1 LADTKSI
8 AEVPAPTA
16 PAARSRKKTDA
27 TSAAGERP
35 KRTRKKAA
43 PPAEAPAAAAAQ
55 TPPPAARPAAPSVDI
70 MSMASA
76 ETMEKLAMNL
86 WEASVRMQKITAE
99 AVALQPPIGADR
111 HPDPFRAQEAVQ
123 EVLAHA
129 AADPAT
135 LVAAQ
140 TELWRGF
147 VKLWAETYRVL
158 LAGPDQNANDPL
170 ARDRRFTDPD
180 WRKNALFDLLR
191 RTYTFQSEWLQNLAA
206 RAPNIEPAKRRKAAF
221 FLKQA
226 ADAFSPSN
234 FVFTNPTVLKK
245 TIETGGENLL
255 RGLQMFE
262 EDLKRGRGHLALRQ
276 TDMSPFKLG
285 ENIATTKGKVIFRNE
300 LFELIQ
306 YSPLT
311 ETVAET
317 PVLFFPP
324 WINKF
329 YILDM
334 RKDNSMVRWLTE
346 QGHTVFV
353 TSWVN
358 PPQDLAEKT
367 IEDYMKD
374 GLMTAMR
381 VVQEQTGVEKMH
393 TVGYCVAGTLLG
405 ATLAY
410 MAANNDDRV
419 CSATF
424 FTAQMDFEFA
434 GDLLFFTDDAG
445 IKYVEAKMDEAG
457 GVLEGQVMSETFN
470 ALRAPDLYW
479 SYVVSNYLLGEKPKP
494 FDLLYWNSDQT
505 RMPRALHLYYLRNF
519 YRDNRFSKGELT
531 IDGVDLDLS
540 KVKTP
545 SFFQAAKED
554 HIAPAKSVYKS
565 ARLMGGPVQFMLAG
579 SGHIAGVVN
588 PPAAK
593 KYQHWTNSNLPDS
606 LEEWLAAA
614 TEHPGSW
621 WTSWNEWL
629 KERDGPQIPARDPDN
644 GPHKPICDAPGD
656 YVRVRSD
663 AP

>member
-1 LADTKSI
+1 MADTKSS
-8 AEVPAPTA
+8 AEIPAPA
-16 PAARSRKKTDA
+16 VPAARSRKKSASASA
-27 TSAAGERP
+27 TGEKP
-35 KRTRKKAA
+35 KRNRKKAA
-43 PPAEAPAAAAAQ
+43 PTTEPPATATAQ
-55 TPPPAARPAAPSVDI
+55 TPPPAAKADASPVDI

-99 AVALQPPIGADR
+99 AVALQPPVGADR

-129 AADPAT
+129 ATDPAT

-158 LAGPDQNANDPL
+158 LAGPDHNAHDPL
-170 ARDRRFTDPD
+170 ARDRRFSDPD
-180 WRKNALFDLLR
+180 WRQNALFDLLR
-191 RTYTFQSEWLQNLAA
+191 RSYTFQSEWLQNLAA
-206 RAPNIEPAKRRKAAF
+206 RAPNIDPAKRRKASF

-334 RKDNSMVRWLTE
+334 RTDNSMVRWLTE

-358 PPQDLAEKT
+358 PTPELARKT

-519 YRDNRFSKGELT
+519 YRDNRFSKGELNV
-531 IDGVDLDLS
+531 DGVQLDLS
-540 KVKTP
+540 KVQTP

-593 KYQHWTNSNLPDS
+593 KYQHWTNATLPDS
-606 LEEWLAAA
+606 LEAWLAGA

-629 KERDGPQIPARDPDN
+629 KERDGPQIPARDPSN
-644 GPHKPICDAPGD
+644 GPHRPICDAPGE

-663 AP
+663 AS

>member
-1 LADTKSI
+1 MADTKSS
-8 AEVPAPTA
+8 AEIPAQPAP
-16 PAARSRKKTDA
+16 PARTRKKAA
-27 TSAAGERP
+27 TASASGEKP

-43 PPAEAPAAAAAQ
+43 APLEAAAPAATQ
-55 TPPPAARPAAPSVDI
+55 TPPPAPKPEAAPSVDL

-76 ETMEKLAMNL
+76 ETLEKLAMNL

-99 AVALQPPIGADR
+99 AVALQPAVGADR

-158 LAGPDQNANDPL
+158 LQGPDANAHDPL

-285 ENIATTKGKVIFRNE
+285 ENIATTQGKVIFRNE

-358 PPQDLAEKT
+358 PPQELAEKT

-374 GLMTAMR
+374 GLMTAMG

-405 ATLAY
+405 ATLSY
-410 MAANNDDRV
+410 MAAKGDDRV

-479 SYVVSNYLLGEKPKP
+479 SYVVSNYLMGEKPKP

-519 YRDNRFSKGELT
+519 YRDNRFSKGELSV
-531 IDGVDLDLS
+531 DGIQLDLS
-540 KVKTP
+540 KVQTP

-565 ARLMGGPVQFMLAG
+565 AKLMGGPVQFMLAG

-593 KYQHWTNSNLPDS
+593 KYQHWTNADLPTT
-606 LEEWLAAA
+606 LEDWMAGASEN
-614 TEHPGSW
+614 PGSW

-629 KERDGPQIPARDPDN
+629 KERDGPQIPARDPSK
-644 GPHKPICDAPGD
+644 GPYKPLCDAPGE

-663 AP
+663 A

>member
-1 LADTKSI
+1 MADTKSSTEI
-8 AEVPAPTA
+8 QKPKAAAAPGRKTPA
-16 PAARSRKKTDA
+16 
-27 TSAAGERP
+27 SAATAGDKP

-43 PPAEAPAAAAAQ
+43 AASEPQAAATAQ
-55 TPPPAARPAAPSVDI
+55 TPPPAAKPEAPSVDI

-129 AADPAT
+129 ATDPAT

-140 TELWRGF
+140 TDLWRGF

-158 LAGPDQNANDPL
+158 LAGPDHNANDPL

-191 RTYTFQSEWLQNLAA
+191 RSYTFQSEWLQNLAA
-206 RAPNIEPAKRRKAAF
+206 RAPNIDPAKRRKAAF

-358 PPQDLAEKT
+358 PTPELARKT

-381 VVQEQTGVEKMH
+381 VVQEQTGIEKMH

-410 MAANNDDRV
+410 MAAKDDDRV
-419 CSATF
+419 LSATF
-424 FTAQMDFEFA
+424 FTSQMDFEFA

-479 SYVVSNYLLGEKPKP
+479 SYVVSNYLMGEKPKP

-519 YRDNRFSKGELT
+519 YRDNRFSKGELSV
-531 IDGVDLDLS
+531 DGIELDLS
-540 KVKTP
+540 NVKTP
-545 SFFQAAKED
+545 AYFQAAKED

-565 ARLMGGPVQFMLAG
+565 AKLMGGPVQFMLAG
-579 SGHIAGVVN
+579 SGHIAGVIN
-588 PPAAK
+588 APAAQ
-593 KYQHWTNSNLPDS
+593 KYQHWTNANLPDS
-606 LEEWLAAA
+606 LESWLSGA
-614 TEHPGSW
+614 TENPGSW

-629 KERDGPQIPARDPDN
+629 KERDGPQIPARDPSS
-644 GPHKPICDAPGD
+644 GPHKPICDAPGE

-663 AP
+663 AS